1 MFQKETRDVSE
12 KDTLK
17 RKQAA
22 LQTKGQRRWRAKG
35 SSLNALL
42 SEYSNV
48 MNGEGDALELEE
60 YYLK

>member
-35 SSLNALL
+35 SNLNALL

-48 MNGEGDALELEE
+48 VNGDGDPLELDV
-60 YYLK
+60 YYMG